1 MAIIKFINKSLIDVK
16 ASEYIKDGV
25 ASSNLDIKS
34 VSTSEGKSK
43 NVCRIS
49 IPGNWSDSVK
59 CIDDA
64 IEALA
69 RDDKFVHKNKLI
81 EKYKNVTTT
90 LSLSDTNEESASSV
104 YYIMAIP
111 YNGTIDIV
119 DISADLGSVKLL
131 NATTIKTESFAMSEK
146 SKLKFAKILY
156 MIVAAENPGANITID
171 FRCKSYPK
179 TDDGMKMVERA
190 LSMTINAENIDNI
203 IPDVVSVD
211 TTELTPDENGEY
223 ALPAPVK
230 FNQMLTS
237 HDARDAV
244 TITAENITRVT
255 ICESTPYSL
264 EYTGVIKEKKA
275 NDNRNKS
282 DKPFKP
288 NKRNNG
294 GKFYVSDKRDDSAKK
309 ANAHAK
315 CINKL
320 NKAKGKFAE

>member
-1 MAIIKFINKSLIDVK
+1 M
-16 ASEYIKDGV
+16 
-25 ASSNLDIKS
+25 
-34 VSTSEGKSK
+34 
-43 NVCRIS
+43 
-49 IPGNWSDSVK
+49 
-59 CIDDA
+59 
-64 IEALA
+64 
-69 RDDKFVHKNKLI
+69 
-81 EKYKNVTTT
+81 
-90 LSLSDTNEESASSV
+90 
-104 YYIMAIP
+104 
-111 YNGTIDIV
+111 
-119 DISADLGSVKLL
+119 
-131 NATTIKTESFAMSEK
+131 
-146 SKLKFAKILY
+146 
-156 MIVAAENPGANITID
+156 
-171 FRCKSYPK
+171 
-179 TDDGMKMVERA
+179 
-190 LSMTINAENIDNI
+190 
-203 IPDVVSVD
+203 SVD

-237 HDARDAV
+237 HDARDEV
-244 TITAENITRVT
+244 TTTAENITRVT